1 MQLYD
6 CLMTAL
12 PSAEVFKNL
21 ATMQHLEIVNC
32 SKLATLDGIEELTNL
47 RELNVNGCDML
58 DKQHTE
64 GSDLRQA
71 AAVCPSQLTKLEKL
85 RISSPSLLQHGP
97 LRGVKSVTHLTIDKS
112 HRCLPEGW
120 LMQNRNHLNC
130 LAVRNA
136 THLVFLPSIMASLTS
151 LKTLEILN
159 AVLLQS
165 LPDLPASLERLLII
179 ECHPVLGRRCQKRI
193 GCDWHRIARIRD
205 VKIDHR
211 PSGYGSSSYMGYYW
225 RSPLFHWNTF
235 RF

>member
-1 MQLYD
+1 
-6 CLMTAL
+6 
-12 PSAEVFKNL
+12 
-21 ATMQHLEIVNC
+21 
-32 SKLATLDGIEELTNL
+32 
-47 RELNVNGCDML
+47 
-58 DKQHTE
+58 
-64 GSDLRQA
+64 
-71 AAVCPSQLTKLEKL
+71 
-85 RISSPSLLQHGP
+85 
-97 LRGVKSVTHLTIDKS
+97 
-112 HRCLPEGW
+112 
-120 LMQNRNHLNC
+120 
-130 LAVRNA
+130 
-136 THLVFLPSIMASLTS
+136 
-151 LKTLEILN
+151 LEILN